1 MAFAKNHS
9 KQLKTLT
16 VLLTLILCFVLIPSV
31 KGEIRSRGV
40 NSVNTNFNKNKH
52 ETTTS
57 NKNGGAT
64 SSSAATSESTSSHVN
79 TDFMDKLSWKCA
91 NNASCLYSLAS
102 GILSSYRR
110 GDTVKFGFLD
120 LVKLPASTTHKT
132 KFNLNSKS
140 NAETGRS
147 MSTFVD
153 FISGNAIRIP
163 VGPMVFSVQRAEDDD
178 NYIEVA
184 LLKKARSSTARLGG
198 GGDGSGLLG
207 GGGGGG
213 GGHGHGIIQRIKEH
227 KESKNDDKKQM
238 QMYIPM
244 YLAATTFGWTMVAAK
259 AVGLLTLKALA
270 ISKIAFIVAAMV
282 LMKKLMENASEK
294 MMYQYPEQ
302 SPYMMPYS
310 MDYGMHSMAAAPPDM
325 AAASD
330 MYGGGGGGMPMH
342 AAVASMQA
350 APGHPGYEHL
360 AAESSVHQSIA
371 DIQNNT
377 QVLAALNAAGLGA
390 KVKREDSWLG
400 RIILSL
406 ALLHMHI
413 CTCLEPLKRLSPTNA
428 HLKLKQHLLEHKPKI
443 NLSMLKS
450 YNDFITAAAIA
461 AAEVVVEENEKRLQ
475 FKSDFFGEDIDEE
488 EEEADDVFNGEES
501 IKETL
506 QFFANMAR
514 RPMVYNYLNP
524 HASYYRQ

>member
-1 MAFAKNHS
+1 M
-9 KQLKTLT
+9 
-16 VLLTLILCFVLIPSV
+16 LIPTV
-31 KGEIRSRGV
+31 KSEIRSRGA
-40 NSVNTNFNKNKH
+40 NSVNTNKNKH
-52 ETTTS
+52 ESHLS
-57 NKNGGAT
+57 NKLTDNGDGTASSASTGSSSATST
-64 SSSAATSESTSSHVN
+64 SSSSSSATTSSHVN
-79 TDFMDKLSWKCA
+79 TDFVDKLSWKCA

-110 GDTVKFGFLD
+110 GETVKFGFLD
-120 LVKLPASTTHKT
+120 LVKLPTSSTHKT
-132 KFNLNSKS
+132 KSKLNSKP
-140 NAETGRS
+140 AETGRS

-198 GGDGSGLLG
+198 GGGDSGGLLSG

-213 GGHGHGIIQRIKEH
+213 GGHGHGIIQRIKEN
-227 KESKNDDKKQM
+227 KDKDDKKQM

-270 ISKIAFIVAAMV
+270 ISKIAFVVAAMV

-310 MDYGMHSMAAAPPDM
+310 MDYGMHSMAGAPPDM
-325 AAASD
+325 AAAAD
-330 MYGGGGGGMPMH
+330 MYGGGMPMH
-342 AAVASMQA
+342 SAVAPMQA
-350 APGHPGYEHL
+350 HQGHPGYEHL
-360 AAESSVHQSIA
+360 TAESTIHQNIA

-377 QVLAALNAAGLGA
+377 QVLAALNAVGLGQ
-390 KVKREDSWLG
+390 KVKREDSWLA
-400 RIILSL
+400 RK
-406 ALLHMHI
+406 
-413 CTCLEPLKRLSPTNA
+413 PLKHIAPTTAQLSHKNLPPYSIA
-428 HLKLKQHLLEHKPKI
+428 KQKI
-443 NLSMLKS
+443 YLNELKS
-450 YNDFITAAAIA
+450 YDDFITVAAVA
-461 AAEVVVEENEKRLQ
+461 AAEVVVEENEKRLK
-475 FKSDFFGEDIDEE
+475 FKSDFFGEDNDDDEDEE
-488 EEEADDVFNGEES
+488 EDKIFNSEES
-501 IKETL
+501 IRETL
-506 QFFANMAR
+506 QFLAGNVAR

-524 HASYYRQ
+524 HAAYYRQ